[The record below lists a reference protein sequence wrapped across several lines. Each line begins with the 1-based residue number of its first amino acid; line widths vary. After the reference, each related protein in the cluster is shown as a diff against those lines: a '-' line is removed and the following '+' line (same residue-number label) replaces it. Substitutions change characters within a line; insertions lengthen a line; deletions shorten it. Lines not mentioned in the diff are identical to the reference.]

1 MSTKHTPDPEEWVM
15 FTKRTND
22 PKLKWLEDTLARNG
36 IKSRRNGE
44 SFHAPILE
52 VRQKNLAAAWK
63 ILTPIDDVADDD
75 PRWLEPY
82 NVNPN
87 GIRPGWAL

>member
-1 MSTKHTPDPEEWVM
+1 MRKLIAHQWVM

-22 PKLKWLEDTLARNG
+22 PKLAFLEKELARHG

-52 VRQKNLAAAWK
+52 VKRKDLDKAWT
-63 ILTPIDDVADDD
+63 ILTPIDVIDDDD
-75 PRWLEPY
+75 PRFSKEAPH
-82 NVNPN
+82 
-87 GIRPGWAL
+87 A